1 MQRGKKLGRFRM
13 INALA
18 GICLMGFL
26 IRRQKRKYLEGR
38 NKHIGI
44 QSLDLDYS
52 LSPNSDRQ
60 EIPVLLNPW

>member
-1 MQRGKKLGRFRM
+1 M